1 MSLSLD
7 LDLISAQKT
16 VTAAGT
22 AEPLAI
28 GHPDE
33 MRTQLLI
40 IKALTTNAGKIYV
53 SNGTV
58 SSTTGLDLDPGDV
71 VTYEIEPEEW
81 VNGVTINMA
90 KIWIDSDNN
99 GEGVVYQYRRE

>member
-1 MSLSLD
+1 MSYSSD

-22 AEPLAI
+22 AEPLAT
-28 GHPDE
+28 GRPSE

-53 SNGTV
+53 GNGTV

-71 VTYEIEPEEW
+71 ITYEVEPEEW
-81 VNGVTINMA
+81 ENNIAINMSM
-90 KIWIDSDNN
+90 IWIDSDNN